1 MRFSISL
8 GHRVVSAGLAFA
20 AFAMFA
26 VSTSAIA
33 APDTVILP
41 AMDAAT
47 PHATLFADRATVK
60 QPPVVSASA
69 SAMLVKQQI
78 SGAVATPD
86 DREFPF
92 PRGWMLAL
100 LAVLA
105 IVVADRV
112 RLSMKLSKLNQDALR
127 SSGLSAPFAR
137 N

>member
-1 MRFSISL
+1 MRFSISM
-8 GHRVVSAGLAFA
+8 GRRAVSTGLAFA

-26 VSTSAIA
+26 LSTSATA
-33 APDTVILP
+33 APDSVVLP

-47 PHATLFADRATVK
+47 PQGTLSVDRATVK
-60 QPPVVSASA
+60 QPSAVSASA
-69 SAMLVKQQI
+69 AALLVKQQAN
-78 SGAVATPD
+78 GTVAMPD

-105 IVVADRV
+105 IVVIDRV
-112 RLSMKLSKLNQDALR
+112 RTSVKLAKLNQDAVR
-127 SSGLSAPFAR
+127 ASGLSAPFAR